1 METRK
6 LNILMRYPI
15 NWSVYT
21 VMNNFIQN
29 FYDAVGP
36 EKFATGFKMAALVA
50 YRDLKLGI
58 TMESQD
64 WRLVVSEAFQM
75 INGVDEKVLAYDLF
89 SRPYSDTSKL
99 TLTGV
104 NAEQYKQACN
114 TIHSFY

>member
-50 YRDLKLGI
+50 YEHFIKLRD
-58 TMESQD
+58 
-64 WRLVVSEAFQM
+64 
-75 INGVDEKVLAYDLF
+75 
-89 SRPYSDTSKL
+89 SDKEEEREFFPGKT
-99 TLTGV
+99 
-104 NAEQYKQACN
+104 AEEM
-114 TIHSFY
+114 FFGDGD